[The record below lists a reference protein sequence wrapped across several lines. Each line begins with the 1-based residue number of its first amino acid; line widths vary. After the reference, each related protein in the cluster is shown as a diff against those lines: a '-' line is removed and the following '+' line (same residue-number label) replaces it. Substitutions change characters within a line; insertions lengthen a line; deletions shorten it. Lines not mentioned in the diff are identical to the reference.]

1 MPEVIQAKEVPV
13 NDAIE
18 APPTWEELR
27 ESGRLIV
34 DLEDSKLAVY
44 TGDLGSVVLASQEYE
59 DANPRFIVLDP
70 DCVPALVAALHKARV
85 EASALAAQWDAKY
98 EAAEMAHAEAGG
110 AASA

>member
-27 ESGRLIV
+27 ESGQLVV

-44 TGDLGSVVLASQEYE
+44 TGDLGSVVLASQEFE
-59 DANPRFIVLDP
+59 DVNTRFIVLDP
-70 DCVPALVAALHKARV
+70 ACVPALVAALDRAHG
-85 EASALAAQWDAKY
+85 EAAALTDQWCTKY
-98 EAAEMAHAEAGG
+98 ESAEMAHAEAGG